1 MGFVECSHFCIRKKT
16 ETNFKTM
23 IPYNANNL
31 VKTIRV
37 EVEERQAFLDPGL
50 TLASLADRC
59 RTNRTYVSSA
69 LMELGGFFVYI
80 NSLRLTFAASWRKSH
95 PGTTLEQVALASG
108 FHCRQTYY
116 NVRRQL
122 EH

>member
-1 MGFVECSHFCIRKKT
+1 
-16 ETNFKTM
+16 M

-80 NSLRLTFAASWRKSH
+80 NGLRLTFASSWRKSH

-122 EH
+122 ER